1 MLQICGWENA
11 IFRAENIKTV
21 QNEQGGKKRKFGLRK
36 ILFHVVVEVPQK
48 NKIKNRKAEK
58 RLMVKR
64 YIRGCSIVM
73 ITLADNVHQGGGG

>member
-1 MLQICGWENA
+1 MPFSEQRISRQCRMSKGEKKKEVWPQKNSVSCSCGSST
-11 IFRAENIKTV
+11 K
-21 QNEQGGKKRKFGLRK
+21 
-36 ILFHVVVEVPQK
+36 K